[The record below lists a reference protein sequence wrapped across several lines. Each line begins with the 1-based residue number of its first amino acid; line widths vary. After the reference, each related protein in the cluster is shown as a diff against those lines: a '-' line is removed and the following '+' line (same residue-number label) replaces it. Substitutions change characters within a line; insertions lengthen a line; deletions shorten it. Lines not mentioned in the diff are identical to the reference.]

1 VPDDLR
7 VQAVEV
13 LRITLP
19 LSQPFRTVRGTERE
33 RRLCVLR
40 VVTPDAEGWGECAA
54 LNEPGYTAEW
64 ADGAAEVVERM
75 LAPRLLRGEPC
86 DDAAHPMASAAL
98 QLAVLDAR
106 LRGTGAS
113 LASHLGATTRRVR
126 SGIALGLDATLDD
139 VARAVEDRYHRV
151 KLKIAPG
158 HDIALVRAVRSQW
171 PDLLLQV
178 DANGAYT
185 IADADHLAGLDDLD
199 VLFVEQPLAVDDLDG
214 HAQLARRLRTPICL
228 DESLTSLAAA
238 RTALDRQACSVVCV
252 KQGRLGGLEEAVALH
267 DHCRAVG
274 VPAWCG
280 GMVESGLGRAANLA
294 LAALPGFNLPGDL
307 SASSRWFPEDL
318 TDPIEL
324 DAEGYLAVPTGPGLG
339 VSPRPDALARFTE
352 SRVTVR
358 P

>member
-1 VPDDLR
+1 
-7 VQAVEV
+7 V
-13 LRITLP
+13 LRLTLP
-19 LSQPFRTVRGTERE
+19 LSQPFQTVRGSERE

-40 VVTPDAEGWGECAA
+40 VVTPDSEGWGECAA

-64 ADGAAEVVERM
+64 ADGAADVVERT
-75 LAPRLLRGEPC
+75 LAPRLLRGEPFV
-86 DDAAHPMASAAL
+86 DVEHPMASAAL
-98 QLAVLDAR
+98 RLAVLDAR
-106 LRGTGAS
+106 LRAAGTS
-113 LASHLGATTRRVR
+113 LATHLGATTERVR

-139 VARAVEDRYHRV
+139 VARAIEDRYHRV

-158 HDIALVRAVRSQW
+158 HDVALVRAVRNQW

-178 DANGAYT
+178 DANGAYG
-185 IADADHLAGLDDLD
+185 IADADHLAALDDLD
-199 VLFVEQPLAVDDLDG
+199 LLFVEQPLAVDDLDG

-228 DESLTSLAAA
+228 DESITSLAAA
-238 RTALDRQACSVVCV
+238 RDALERGSCSVVCV

-267 DHCRAVG
+267 DHCRAAG

-280 GMVESGLGRAANLA
+280 GMIESGLGRAANLA
-294 LAALPGFNLPGDL
+294 LAALPGFSLPGDL

-318 TDPIEL
+318 TDPLEL
-324 DAEGYLAVPTGPGLG
+324 DDQGYLAVPTAPGLG

-352 SRVTVR
+352 SHVTVR